1 MAKMGHG
8 HGHQGHHGGHH
19 QGHHGHH
26 GHHGH
31 QGHAIVVVPGK
42 KKRGGKVAQERTESH
57 EMEPRPMEDERT
69 KKMVE
74 DEERGEKRGGK
85 VMGHHTKARHDR
97 RARGGRMTPKAPY
110 SGADGPNLSY
120 ARSHP
125 TTKYEGEGEHP
136 RP

>member
-8 HGHQGHHGGHH
+8 HGHGGHH
-19 QGHHGHH
+19 QGHHGHQGH

-42 KKRGGKVAQERTESH
+42 KARGGKVKDGVREESRG
-57 EMEPRPMEDERT
+57 MSPRPMEDERT
-69 KKMVE
+69 REME
-74 DEERGEKRGGK
+74 EREERGEKRGGK
-85 VMGHHTKARHDR
+85 VSGHHAKARHDR
-97 RARGGRMTPKAPY
+97 RARGGRMTPKSPF
-110 SGADGPNLSY
+110 SGADGPNPSY

-125 TTKYEGEGEHP
+125 TTKFEGEGEHP